1 MVIHT
6 PCPGNTFRT
15 WQDIE
20 WVYCVELLERLGRE
34 MGLHALTEIPV
45 LRFDV
50 EWAKP
55 SVFRSQVALKNKIS
69 KGITIK
75 LRGCL

>member
-1 MVIHT
+1 M
-6 PCPGNTFRT
+6 
-15 WQDIE
+15 
-20 WVYCVELLERLGRE
+20 ELLERLGRE

-45 LRFDV
+45 LRFDM